1 MRGQDEDDDR
11 ARARD
16 GRGPPPAASRFPAAR
31 HLARVQNRDRS
42 AFRELVE
49 RLQDLVVAHA
59 LALVGEAELARR
71 AGRAAFLELERR
83 IDVLHDAEEFP
94 RWLRH
99 VVERRSAAVGRA
111 APGPLREHGDPESL
125 LERVLELPKPEERAV
140 VLLVHLARSSPTDV
154 ALFLG
159 VAPSDVHSR
168 LAIAHGRLKKS
179 VVRRLEEALDPLR
192 PSRDASFVE
201 SVVDAL

>member
-1 MRGQDEDDDR
+1 MRWQDEDDER

-16 GRGPPPAASRFPAAR
+16 GRSLPPTASRFPAAR
-31 HLARVQNRDRS
+31 HLARVQNGDRS
-42 AFRELVE
+42 AFREVVL

-59 LALVGEAELARR
+59 LSFVGEVGLARC
-71 AGRAAFLELERR
+71 AGRATFLELERR

-94 RWLRH
+94 RWLRR
-99 VVERRSAAVGRA
+99 VVERRSDAVERA
-111 APGPLREHGDPESL
+111 ARVPLREQGDPENL
-125 LERVLELPKPEERAV
+125 LERVLELPRPEERTV
-140 VLLVHLARSSPTDV
+140 VLLAHLARSSPADV

-201 SVVDAL
+201 SVLAAP